1 MDSPGVS
8 RETPDSPNDFPGT
21 QAPDHAT
28 PTKAEFCHTTNLTDV
43 HTGRAFTQS
52 IHNSTRVHIL
62 GVLGQFI
69 DQVPFC
75 DRLNHLSQIRPG
87 VTNAAT
93 KPQPHPRTTPGR
105 WASQPHAAHGTGR
118 PQNQPEIRCLEEQT
132 RPRLPNSKSQVVKP
146 FDGFIDKAVYLTG
159 GLVMSDSYRFAT
171 RIARVPSISG
181 TART

>member
-28 PTKAEFCHTTNLTDV
+28 PAKAEFCHTTNLTDV

-75 DRLNHLSQIRPG
+75 DRLNHLSRIRSG
-87 VTNAAT
+87 GTNAS
-93 KPQPHPRTTPGR
+93 TTPPTAPQERLLAAGLHSPTQHTEPDARKTNLKSAASKNRPVPAFPTPRAR
-105 WASQPHAAHGTGR
+105 WSS
-118 PQNQPEIRCLEEQT
+118 
-132 RPRLPNSKSQVVKP
+132 RLMVLSIKR
-146 FDGFIDKAVYLTG
+146 FI
-159 GLVMSDSYRFAT
+159 
-171 RIARVPSISG
+171 
-181 TART
+181 

>member
-28 PTKAEFCHTTNLTDV
+28 PAKAEFCHTTNLTDV
-43 HTGRAFTQS
+43 HTSRAFARS

-75 DRLNHLSQIRPG
+75 DRLNHLSRIRSG
-87 VTNAAT
+87 GTNASTTPPTAPKNGSWPLGFTAPRSTRNRPPT
-93 KPQPHPRTTPGR
+93 KP
-105 WASQPHAAHGTGR
+105 A
-118 PQNQPEIRCLEEQT
+118 
-132 RPRLPNSKSQVVKP
+132 
-146 FDGFIDKAVYLTG
+146 
-159 GLVMSDSYRFAT
+159 
-171 RIARVPSISG
+171 
-181 TART
+181 